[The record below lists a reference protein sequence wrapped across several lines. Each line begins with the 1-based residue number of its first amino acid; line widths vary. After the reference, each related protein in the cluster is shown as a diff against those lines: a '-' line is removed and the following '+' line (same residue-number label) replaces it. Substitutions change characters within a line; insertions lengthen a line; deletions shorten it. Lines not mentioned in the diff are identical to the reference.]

1 MEDENQRRTWEYL
14 QTLTRKDGSYGKVLS
29 EAFVFALDMEEAERM
44 NERARLNQVE
54 YAEIVDALE
63 ERLQRVQEALKEQI
77 KECFQNYVIT
87 SAAGTGEARE
97 IMNGTDEEQMQE
109 PEMTEDMMAFAFGIS
124 KEVNAEIKK
133 TKSMAV
139 PVNNIFGGE
148 EYVKIKKSDWN
159 TIVDAFSRSV
169 SRNHLLEKYE
179 KKISRLENK
188 INSLSEQ
195 IEKLK
200 RFIASQGLGEAF
212 VEFVKSLAPKT
223 LKQRLEEKKADV
235 EKQSEQRKLEQ
246 HKLQDKKKYL
256 QQEI

>member
-1 MEDENQRRTWEYL
+1 MKKTYKCSNVKFCMEDENQRRTWEYL

-109 PEMTEDMMAFAFGIS
+109 PEMTEDMMAFAFG
-124 KEVNAEIKK
+124 
-133 TKSMAV
+133 M
-139 PVNNIFGGE
+139 GE
-148 EYVKIKKSDWN
+148 
-159 TIVDAFSRSV
+159 
-169 SRNHLLEKYE
+169 
-179 KKISRLENK
+179 
-188 INSLSEQ
+188 
-195 IEKLK
+195 
-200 RFIASQGLGEAF
+200 
-212 VEFVKSLAPKT
+212 
-223 LKQRLEEKKADV
+223 
-235 EKQSEQRKLEQ
+235 
-246 HKLQDKKKYL
+246 
-256 QQEI
+256 